1 MLVRHRLRLLAFP
14 MRAEVAAPP
23 PVERGISQVPTRSF
37 RAWCGHRP
45 R

>member
-1 MLVRHRLRLLAFP
+1 MAPRLPDAGRGGC
-14 MRAEVAAPP
+14 AA